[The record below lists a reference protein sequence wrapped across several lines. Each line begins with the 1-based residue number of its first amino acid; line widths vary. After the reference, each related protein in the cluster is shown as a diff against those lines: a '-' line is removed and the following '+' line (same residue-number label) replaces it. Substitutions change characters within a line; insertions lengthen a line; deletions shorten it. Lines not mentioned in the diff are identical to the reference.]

1 MQSFELSELAMARV
15 AGSMGFGPTP
25 SVVHH
30 VKYVTLGTHRYLV
43 LAGTFGVYVFDS
55 AGSRTVY
62 HMAVEE
68 MSKHTPR
75 PITHACSA
83 AAAASADGSGQLCVG
98 TSAGLVLVF
107 DCSNRGR
114 ISQCGSVR
122 TPAEGVAALGSGY
135 DSCQGQSL
143 EEPPLL
149 AGGDLAGNVTL
160 WAAESAERFVEQA
173 RAENAHAVT
182 ALRLRG
188 AAVFCALADGGI
200 KVYDAG
206 QGLAPKLEVRAHSRW
221 NYCMDMHPERSL
233 LVTGSN
239 DSTVTVWKFPTD
251 GTFSL
256 EAVQELRWTDAMVTG
271 VAFCDTMSGVQ
282 VFASAYDFRDL
293 ARWSLS
299 G

>member
-1 MQSFELSELAMARV
+1 M
-15 AGSMGFGPTP
+15 
-25 SVVHH
+25 
-30 VKYVTLGTHRYLV
+30 
-43 LAGTFGVYVFDS
+43 
-55 AGSRTVY
+55 
-62 HMAVEE
+62 
-68 MSKHTPR
+68 
-75 PITHACSA
+75 
-83 AAAASADGSGQLCVG
+83 
-98 TSAGLVLVF
+98 
-107 DCSNRGR
+107 
-114 ISQCGSVR
+114 
-122 TPAEGVAALGSGY
+122 AALGSGY
-135 DSCQGQSL
+135 DSCQGQIL

-149 AGGDLAGNVTL
+149 AGGDLAGNVTF

-256 EAVQELRWTDAMVTG
+256 EAVQKLRWTDAMVTG
-271 VAFCDTMSGVQ
+271 VSFCDTMGGVQ

-293 ARWSLS
+293 AQWSLS

>member
-1 MQSFELSELAMARV
+1 MRLGADARGGCGG
-15 AGSMGFGPTP
+15 AGVG
-25 SVVHH
+25 
-30 VKYVTLGTHRYLV
+30 LRLV
-43 LAGTFGVYVFDS
+43 PGAEPG
-55 AGSRTVY
+55 GS
-62 HMAVEE
+62 
-68 MSKHTPR
+68 
-75 PITHACSA
+75 
-83 AAAASADGSGQLCVG
+83 
-98 TSAGLVLVF
+98 
-107 DCSNRGR
+107 
-114 ISQCGSVR
+114 
-122 TPAEGVAALGSGY
+122 
-135 DSCQGQSL
+135 
-143 EEPPLL
+143 PPL
-149 AGGDLAGNVTL
+149 AGGDLAGNATF

-256 EAVQELRWTDAMVTG
+256 EAVQKLRWTDAMVTG
-271 VAFCDTMSGVQ
+271 VSFCDTMGGVQ

-293 ARWSLS
+293 AQWSLS